1 MPKRMHPIAV
11 DTDENGDVLLTQAV
25 GDMNYPDPEIR
36 IAPEQAALV
45 CGWIQQAADPTLLST
60 KEESSGVPAT
70 LYTDRGGP
78 DLESIEVYINAA
90 GMVNIKVNDE
100 VRLEVSPTMAKRL
113 REQLSRAITHS
124 LTDLLRPDAEA

>member
-1 MPKRMHPIAV
+1 MPKRMHPIAI
-11 DTDENGDVLLTQAV
+11 DTNEDGDILLTQAL
-25 GDMNYPDPEIR
+25 GDLNYPDPEIR

-45 CGWIQQAADPTLLST
+45 CGWIQQAADPTREKGRDDSD
-60 KEESSGVPAT
+60 GVAAT

-78 DLESIEVYINAA
+78 DLESIEVYVNAA

-113 REQLSRAITHS
+113 REQLSRAITQS

>member
-1 MPKRMHPIAV
+1 MPKKMHPIAV
-11 DTDENGDVLLTQAV
+11 DTAENGDVLLTQAV

-36 IAPEQAALV
+36 IAPEQAPLV
-45 CGWIQQAADPTLLST
+45 CGWIQQAADPTLEAGT
-60 KEESSGVPAT
+60 DEQNGVPAT

-113 REQLSRAITHS
+113 REQLSRAITQS